1 MNGSSS
7 VSPPERNA
15 MRFGSAVLVG
25 GFILALLPLAG
36 NYIMYY
42 PDERHYSDGGLGMLR
57 DGQWLW
63 PRSPDGTYRFQK
75 PVLAYW
81 AAAGGMALLGP
92 SPLGARLFF
101 LLAASGAV
109 YITYRLG
116 LLIFQNRRSA
126 LLAGAIIATNGVLV
140 PTAARSI
147 PDALLVFCMAL
158 SILGFSAI
166 LVVQRSER
174 RWYWMAYLG
183 AGLVLASK
191 GGMGLLVVA
200 YFFVV
205 ALATRGLRGV
215 RQLLHIPSIIAGLV
229 VGLAWYAAAL
239 FMHGSDMW
247 LQFWDDQMGRQ
258 IVLDWS
264 TRLQDIFRYSSFY
277 LLQFLPWLLFLPEL
291 FVRNRGIFRAR
302 SRQHRCADRVALG
315 WLVVIGVIFS
325 FSRNL
330 SDRYT
335 LSAAPLAAVLLAGL
349 FHLAEP
355 HKRQSQLARG
365 LKVTVAVLILVAAV
379 VAWINLN
386 LGRTVL
392 AIGVQTL
399 ALLLAAVLLFASRNE
414 RWIPRAL
421 AIGLALLAIIPTIC
435 LGLGHLALPD
445 QGEQIATTLRRHQLL
460 EGQSNHQPIMMI
472 GKGGLAAKIR
482 VFTSGDVLLQRYL
495 TTDAPGAREAAQSA
509 EWILSSKEDF
519 DALGL
524 SGWQCLTAARGFFA
538 DTSAGDVYR
547 AVRQGTI
554 EQLLQSRRTEMILA
568 HRESPVEQP

>member
-1 MNGSSS
+1 MNGSSF

-15 MRFGSAVLVG
+15 MRLASAVLVG

-42 PDERHYSDGGLGMLR
+42 PDERHYSDAGLGMLR

-101 LLAASGAV
+101 LLASAGAV

-126 LLAGAIIATNGVLV
+126 LLAGAIMATNGVLV

-147 PDALLVFCMAL
+147 PDALLVFFMAL
-158 SILGFSAI
+158 SLLGFSAI
-166 LVVQRSER
+166 TVVQRSER
-174 RWYWMAYLG
+174 RWYWMAYVG
-183 AGLVLASK
+183 AGLALVSK

-205 ALATRGLRGV
+205 ALTTRGPRGV
-215 RQLLHIPSIIAGLV
+215 RGLLHVPSMITGLV

-239 FMHGSDMW
+239 FTHGSDMW
-247 LQFWDDQMGRQ
+247 LQFWADQMGSQ
-258 IVLDWS
+258 IVLDWPS
-264 TRLQDIFRYSSFY
+264 RLQDISRYSSFY

-302 SRQHRCADRVALG
+302 SPHHRRADIVALG
-315 WLVVIGVIFS
+315 WLVVIGVVFS

-335 LSAAPLAAVLLAGL
+335 LSAAPLAAVMLAGL

-355 HKRQSQLARG
+355 DKRQSQMTRG
-365 LKVTVAVLILVAAV
+365 LKVVLALLILVSTV
-379 VAWINLN
+379 VAWINFSLD
-386 LGRTVL
+386 RTML
-392 AIGVQTL
+392 AIGVQ
-399 ALLLAAVLLFASRNE
+399 AFGLLLAAVLLFASRNE
-414 RWIPRAL
+414 RCIPRGL
-421 AIGLALLAIIPTIC
+421 AIGLAILAIIPIVC
-435 LGLGHLALPD
+435 LLIGNIALPD
-445 QGEQIATTLRRHQLL
+445 QGEQIATTLRQHQLL
-460 EGQSNHQPIMMI
+460 RGQSNHQPIMMI

-495 TTDAPGAREAAQSA
+495 TLDTPDARETARSA

-524 SGWQCLTAARGFFA
+524 SGWHCLTAARGFFA
-538 DTSAGDVYR
+538 DTSAGDIYR

-554 EQLLQSRRTEMILA
+554 GQLLQSRRTTMILA

>member
-1 MNGSSS
+1 
-7 VSPPERNA
+7 
-15 MRFGSAVLVG
+15 
-25 GFILALLPLAG
+25 
-36 NYIMYY
+36 
-42 PDERHYSDGGLGMLR
+42 
-57 DGQWLW
+57 
-63 PRSPDGTYRFQK
+63 
-75 PVLAYW
+75 
-81 AAAGGMALLGP
+81 
-92 SPLGARLFF
+92 
-101 LLAASGAV
+101 
-109 YITYRLG
+109 
-116 LLIFQNRRSA
+116 
-126 LLAGAIIATNGVLV
+126 
-140 PTAARSI
+140 
-147 PDALLVFCMAL
+147 
-158 SILGFSAI
+158 
-166 LVVQRSER
+166 
-174 RWYWMAYLG
+174 
-183 AGLVLASK
+183 
-191 GGMGLLVVA
+191 
-200 YFFVV
+200 
-205 ALATRGLRGV
+205 
-215 RQLLHIPSIIAGLV
+215 
-229 VGLAWYAAAL
+229 
-239 FMHGSDMW
+239 
-247 LQFWDDQMGRQ
+247 
-258 IVLDWS
+258 
-264 TRLQDIFRYSSFY
+264 